1 MAKVEIELTEED
13 IRRYIT
19 EQLNVAYGLNISWDK
34 LPIEVKSKQN
44 YKSEWEEAA
53 IRVKVQIHA

>member
-13 IRRYIT
+13 HTAIQCTFIT

-34 LPIEVKSKQN
+34 LPIESSNQN
-44 YKSEWEEAA
+44 R
-53 IRVKVQIHA
+53 IINQNG